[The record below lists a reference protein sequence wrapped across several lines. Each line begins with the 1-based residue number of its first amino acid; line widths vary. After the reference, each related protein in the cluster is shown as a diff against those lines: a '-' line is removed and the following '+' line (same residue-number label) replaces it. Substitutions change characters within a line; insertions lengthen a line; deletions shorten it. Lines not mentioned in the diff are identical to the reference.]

1 MAGLSSPGIGSGLD
15 VNGIVSQLVAI
26 ERQPIAVLQTSAN
39 KLQTQLSAMGK
50 LQSLTSA
57 LRDAATP
64 LLSAD
69 SYAQT
74 TATSG
79 DATAVSAT
87 STTKAAPGTYSIAVQ
102 SLSAGQTLVS
112 ASGQFANSAAFVGT
126 GSLTL
131 SIGSWAPDLSGFT
144 PKAGSSDVVI
154 NIIAG
159 EDSLASVRDKINAAN
174 AGVTAA
180 IITDTSGSRLSL
192 QSAVNGAENGFRL
205 TAVDDDTLNN
215 DNAGLSRLTYNPAVA
230 PAQLTRTQTAAN
242 TAATING
249 IAVGSASDTLVD
261 VVSGMTIK
269 LAKVTTTPVT
279 LTVTRNTESIKQL
292 LARFASAYNDL
303 NKYLGE
309 QTKYDPVTKTGALF
323 QGDSTVVGIQNQL
336 RAMVGRSSTA
346 TPAFAR
352 LSDLGMQ
359 IQKDGTLQVVTAK
372 VDEALKNLSGVTTA
386 LSNSDALEPANNGL
400 IRRMSAWA
408 DGMLDAKGA
417 LPGRS
422 KTIQSRLTV
431 NQKDQESVARHVAD
445 TEKRLRAQYSALDSN
460 MSKFTALSNYVS
472 QQFSILK

>member
-15 VNGIVSQLVAI
+15 VNSIVTQLVAI

-74 TATSG
+74 AVVSA
-79 DATAVSAT
+79 DANSVSAT
-87 STTKAAPGTYSIAVQ
+87 STTKAAPGSYAVSVL

-112 ASGQFANSAAFVGT
+112 TAGQFASPAAFVGT

-131 SIGSWAPDLSGFT
+131 SLGTWATDLTTFT
-144 PKAGSSDVVI
+144 PKSGSSDVVI

-174 AGVTAA
+174 AGVTASV
-180 IITDTSGSRLSL
+180 ITDTSGSRLSL
-192 QSAVNGAENGFRL
+192 QSAANGAENGFRL
-205 TAVDDDTLNN
+205 TVADDDLTNT
-215 DNAGLSRLTYNPAVA
+215 DATGLSRLSYNPAVA
-230 PAQLTRTQTAAN
+230 PAQMTRTQSAAN
-242 TAATING
+242 SSATING
-249 IAVGSASDTLVD
+249 IAVSSVNDTMVD
-261 VVSGMTIK
+261 VISGMTIK
-269 LAKVTTTPVT
+269 LSKLTTAPVT
-279 LTVTRNTESIKQL
+279 LTVTRNTDSIKQL

-309 QTKYDPVTKTGALF
+309 QTKYDPATKTGALF

-336 RAMVGRSSTA
+336 RGLVGQSSTA
-346 TPAFAR
+346 SPFFAR
-352 LSDLGMQ
+352 LSDLGLQ

-372 VDEALKNLSGVTTA
+372 IDEALKNLSGVTTA
-386 LSNSDALEPANNGL
+386 LSNADALEPAKSGF
-400 IRRMSAWA
+400 IRRMAAWA
-408 DGMLDAKGA
+408 DGMLDPKGA

-422 KTIQSRLTV
+422 KTIQTRLTA
-431 NQKDQESVARHVAD
+431 NQKDQDRLASHVAD
-445 TEKRLRAQYSALDSN
+445 TEKRLRAQYSALDAS
-460 MSKFTALSNYVS
+460 MAKYSSLSSYVN

>member
-1 MAGLSSPGIGSGLD
+1 MAGLSSPGIGSGLN
-15 VNGIVSQLVAI
+15 VNSIVSQLMAI
-26 ERQPIAVLQTSAN
+26 ERQPIAVLQTSAD

-57 LRDAATP
+57 LRDASTP

-74 TATSG
+74 AVVSA
-79 DATAVSAT
+79 DASSVSAT
-87 STTKAAPGTYSIAVQ
+87 STTKAAPGSYAVSVL

-112 ASGQFANSAAFVGT
+112 TAGQFASPAAFVGT

-131 SIGSWAPDLSGFT
+131 SLGTWAANLSTFT
-144 PKAGSSDVVI
+144 PKVGSSDVVI

-174 AGVTAA
+174 AGVTAS

-192 QSAVNGAENGFRL
+192 QSAANGAENGFRL
-205 TAVDDDTLNN
+205 TVADNDLNN
-215 DNAGLSRLTYNPAVA
+215 TDAFGLSRLFYNPAVA
-230 PAQLTRTQTAAN
+230 PAQMTRTQSAAN
-242 TAATING
+242 SSATING
-249 IAVGSASDTLVD
+249 IAVSSVNDTMVD
-261 VVSGMTIK
+261 VISGMTIK
-269 LAKVTTTPVT
+269 LSKLTTAPVT
-279 LTVTRNTESIKQL
+279 LTVTRNTDSIKQL

-309 QTKYDPVTKTGALF
+309 QTKYDPATKTGALF

-336 RAMVGRSSTA
+336 RGLVGQSSTA
-346 TPAFAR
+346 SPFFAR
-352 LSDLGMQ
+352 LSDLGLQ

-372 VDEALKNLSGVTTA
+372 IDEALKNLSGVTTA
-386 LSNSDALEPANNGL
+386 LSNADALAPANSGF
-400 IRRMSAWA
+400 IRRMAAWA
-408 DGMLDAKGA
+408 DGMLDPKGA

-422 KTIQSRLTV
+422 KTIQTRLTA
-431 NQKDQESVARHVAD
+431 NQNDQDRLASHVAD
-445 TEKRLRAQYSALDSN
+445 TEKRLRAQYSALDAS
-460 MSKFTALSNYVS
+460 MAKYSSLSSYVS